1 MTPESEFAQAEP
13 LSLEAQLEALLFVA
27 PATVSPKQLAEALDA
42 KPKQIEEALNAL
54 ETSYAQRGIRLQ
66 RHKGE
71 LRLTSAPQA
80 AGLVERFLDL
90 EATTRLSA
98 AALECLSIVAYQQPI
113 TRPQIDAVRGVNSDS
128 AMRSLL
134 THGLVEEAGR
144 ADTPGRPILYAT
156 TTEFLQHFG
165 LDKLE
170 ALPPL
175 NLDHLASQAGLPM
188 ESARE
193 GAATEKETPQAPE
206 PPAEEATD

>member
-1 MTPESEFAQAEP
+1 MTPESELDQAEP

-27 PATVSPKQLAEALDA
+27 PATVNPKQLAEALDA

-54 ETSYAQRGIRLQ
+54 EASYAQRGIRLQ

-175 NLDHLASQAGLPM
+175 NLDHLASQAALPI
-188 ESARE
+188 ETASN
-193 GAATEKETPQAPE
+193 GAAGEVELPSTPE
-206 PPAEEATD
+206 PPAEEAAN